1 MQIGRA
7 YSFKQLC
14 EQSDSSL
21 RQYLGKPS
29 AKKRQDKN
37 DEVMQSNDFSSS
49 LLDSFGMDSSS
60 SDSDEDDYREQISIL
75 STGMTNEPI
84 NEKLIA
90 QQQLLKLARNKKSRN
105 RKKKIKKTLQ
115 NGQVGKDFYWFNSHL
130 TMLERF
136 KRFSGPNKIN
146 ADKTI
151 ITPILLILL
160 FG

>member
-105 RKKKIKKTLQ
+105 RKKKIKKTMQ
-115 NGQVGKDFYWFNSHL
+115 NGQVGKH
-130 TMLERF
+130 
-136 KRFSGPNKIN
+136 
-146 ADKTI
+146 
-151 ITPILLILL
+151 
-160 FG
+160 